1 MRAVRSDEG
10 QLRAGRPRRMRTV
23 SRYPGGRRVS
33 YSRPV
38 PENSPKNQHVADES
52 VDLSAMAR
60 ELEPALSGLRELLAP
75 LAQAIEREQ
84 ARLAT
89 ALAPFAQQIER
100 GRARLATALAP
111 FAQEIERGRA
121 AENLL
126 EQGWVPNFATPYDL
140 VAKPGPA
147 RRQSRRGRPMDR
159 AGGPAVWKTRTI
171 RSRLNAPAS
180 RRVSHT
186 ALDGTERRPH
196 APQARSLYSSNTTS
210 RVGLVHP
217 LRIRWEKTD
226 RPTSLRSDERSRSP
240 ESVFTIPGF
249 GVQLHRNA
257 HQCLGSGRTTLVHGI
272 RRRIVHRLFT
282 AALSVCWRRKVLCR

>member
-1 MRAVRSDEG
+1 MSIPTPACTP
-10 QLRAGRPRRMRTV
+10 AARPD
-23 SRYPGGRRVS
+23 
-33 YSRPV
+33 PV
-38 PENSPKNQHVADES
+38 P
-52 VDLSAMAR
+52 
-60 ELEPALSGLRELLAP
+60 
-75 LAQAIEREQ
+75 
-84 ARLAT
+84 
-89 ALAPFAQQIER
+89 
-100 GRARLATALAP
+100 
-111 FAQEIERGRA
+111 RA
-121 AENLL
+121 AS
-126 EQGWVPNFATPYDL
+126 
-140 VAKPGPA
+140 PA
-147 RRQSRRGRPMDR
+147 G
-159 AGGPAVWKTRTI
+159 AGLWIAPAVWKTRTI

-257 HQCLGSGRTTLVHGI
+257 QAP
-272 RRRIVHRLFT
+272 RITEMVSVQDWETKALHLLLVHRLDYRPQCASAVGDVVVFSEPTYAAYFGRRGSNLQRPPAT
-282 AALSVCWRRKVLCR
+282 AGRTA

>member
-75 LAQAIEREQ
+75 LAQAIARPLAQAIEREQ
-84 ARLAT
+84 
-89 ALAPFAQQIER
+89 
-100 GRARLATALAP
+100 ARLATALAP